1 MLNITVDWR
10 ERRLIH
16 NLYMAQRVKLR
27 LNQGE
32 NDSVEIGGVRQG
44 LRKKELLLCV
54 CERIDIVFCLY
65 LFLCYCFLFLLVPIN
80 YVIVEFWFCFYV
92 LLLVLLMCKPFTVL
106 MV

>member
-54 CERIDIVFCLY
+54 
-65 LFLCYCFLFLLVPIN
+65 
-80 YVIVEFWFCFYV
+80 
-92 LLLVLLMCKPFTVL
+92 
-106 MV
+106 